1 MEAFWALII
10 VFGSTAV
17 WLLILQLINNY
28 LAKKEK

>member
-1 MEAFWALII
+1 MEALWALII
-10 VFGSTAV
+10 LFGSTAI